1 MAMTPAGMVAAIKAA
16 RVPPTQTTDPTAAIA
31 DADAQLLAL
40 CTGII
45 NHIVSASEL
54 VPITTDV
61 GPAGAGIITGKVK

>member
-1 MAMTPAGMVAAIKAA
+1 MAMTPAGMMAAIKSA
-16 RVPPTQTTDPTAAIA
+16 RTAPTQTTNGAAAIA

-45 NHIVSASEL
+45 NHIVASSEL
-54 VPITTDV
+54 VPISTDS